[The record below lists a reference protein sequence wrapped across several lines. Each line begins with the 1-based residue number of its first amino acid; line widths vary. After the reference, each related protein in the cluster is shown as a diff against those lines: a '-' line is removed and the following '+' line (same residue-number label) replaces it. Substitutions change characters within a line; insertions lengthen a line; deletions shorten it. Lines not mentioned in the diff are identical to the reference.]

1 MQQVVEN
8 RDAVKIKKGERSM
21 FKCFMYQPLCSGIL
35 GFSLFL
41 SIIILVKFLSHSLGF
56 QPIFSVDIY
65 DVILAGLGFILA
77 FLIRF
82 IDNFK
87 KTSN

>member
-1 MQQVVEN
+1 L
-8 RDAVKIKKGERSM
+8 KSKKGERSM
-21 FKCFMYQPLCSGIL
+21 FKCFMFQPVCSGIM
-35 GFSLFL
+35 GFTLFL

-56 QPIFSVDIY
+56 QPVFGVDIY
-65 DVILAGLGFILA
+65 DVVLSALGFVLA

-87 KTSN
+87 KNAN